1 MPVMAGTGAGTPTR
15 RQIELIKAWG
25 IHVIARLSVLPP
37 AHGDGGAR
45 RNGDRSRVARHPPAR
60 THLGMEQREL
70 LEDAVGRAGLR
81 LYGTHECGV
90 IAAECQHQRGMH
102 VWRTPS
108 SWRWRTR
115 KPGRIPPDGDKGTV
129 FITTLYKWG
138 APQIRFNVDDIS
150 RLSPRRLSVRQHDA
164 ALQRIFG
171 RNDNMVKLRGV
182 NVFPEAIGAA
192 SLEDPRSNGEFFCF
206 VDRVGEALTVTMDV
220 WVEVT
225 DSVER
230 SRRLPRGVR
239 TASEGGARGQGAGH
253 AGEQGRPGPLHR
265 HREHVEG
272 QAPDGPARSSGE
284 VSLQTLDRAVAA
296 LRLMASAQQDLRLT
310 DVTRSLAISK
320 PTAHRLLAALV
331 EHGLAEQDQETRLYR
346 IGPGIEL
353 LGMLTR
359 GTQPDLRS
367 AAMPS
372 VYALAESSGDTVF
385 LVARDRADTVCI
397 ARESGS
403 YPIRAITIE
412 VGTRRPLGVG
422 AGGIAILGALERR
435 ECERL
440 VAVLAPRL
448 DALPHTT
455 AAQVAKAAEA
465 ARRHGHAFSDEQ
477 VVRGVRGV
485 SVAIR
490 DVRGSPVAAIGIA
503 AIRERLRRERVQELV
518 ERLTAERIQIE
529 RELKA

>member
-1 MPVMAGTGAGTPTR
+1 
-15 RQIELIKAWG
+15 
-25 IHVIARLSVLPP
+25 
-37 AHGDGGAR
+37 
-45 RNGDRSRVARHPPAR
+45 
-60 THLGMEQREL
+60 
-70 LEDAVGRAGLR
+70 
-81 LYGTHECGV
+81 
-90 IAAECQHQRGMH
+90 
-102 VWRTPS
+102 
-108 SWRWRTR
+108 
-115 KPGRIPPDGDKGTV
+115 
-129 FITTLYKWG
+129 
-138 APQIRFNVDDIS
+138 
-150 RLSPRRLSVRQHDA
+150 
-164 ALQRIFG
+164 
-171 RNDNMVKLRGV
+171 MVTEK
-182 NVFPEAIGAA
+182 
-192 SLEDPRSNGEFFCF
+192 
-206 VDRVGEALTVTMDV
+206 
-220 WVEVT
+220 
-225 DSVER
+225 
-230 SRRLPRGVR
+230 
-239 TASEGGARGQGAGH
+239 
-253 AGEQGRPGPLHR
+253 
-265 HREHVEG
+265 
-272 QAPDGPARSSGE
+272 
-284 VSLQTLDRAVAA
+284 
-296 LRLMASAQQDLRLT
+296 
-310 DVTRSLAISK
+310 
-320 PTAHRLLAALV
+320 
-331 EHGLAEQDQETRLYR
+331 RLYR
-346 IGPGIEL
+346 FGPGIEL

-397 ARESGS
+397 ARASGS

-518 ERLTAERIQIE
+518 ERLLVERNQIE
-529 RELKA
+529 GELEGLRRQSAIERAVQGWSVQDLTKPPLMSSRGDDGSSRPALPCPGIAPLFLPAALNEPA